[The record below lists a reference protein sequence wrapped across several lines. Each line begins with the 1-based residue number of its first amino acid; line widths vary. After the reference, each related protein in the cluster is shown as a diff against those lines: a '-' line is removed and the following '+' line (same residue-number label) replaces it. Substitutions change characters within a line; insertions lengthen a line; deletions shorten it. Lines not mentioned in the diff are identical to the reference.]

1 MVLKIK
7 IYTKTVCGNNK
18 IYCWAWIYARSHKC
32 VNKTHVFC
40 LFKILKSNAWNNR
53 HSARFRRTSSMYV
66 IFFFFGKQWR
76 IKTYETLTYFLFVFI
91 VSASVCQTSYWPYKY
106 ENCTKNGSM
115 KFVNIMKRFAMQ
127 IVFER
132 LFIVYLHYIKS
143 KKKKKTMEA

>member
-91 VSASVCQTSYWPYKY
+91 VSASVCQIYI
-106 ENCTKNGSM
+106 KNSSM